1 MSSGVTWWRHQM
13 ETFSV
18 LLALCTGNS
27 PVTVSSPQ
35 KGQWRRALMFSLI
48 CTWINDW
55 VNKGEAGVLRCHRP
69 HYDVTVM
76 LNTDICSTSVIPV
89 IYAVF
94 LFCHSIKMR
103 LYCLLFLWC
112 VQYTVILNSVIM
124 RISYTNTWKKIMFPL
139 ANSVSY
145 VLITWKFVPQPFMP
159 YTAILL
165 CWLFVA
171 WCCFNTLRPRQNG
184 HHFPDDS
191 FKCIFLNE
199 NI

>member
-1 MSSGVTWWRHQM
+1 MKWYIYMFYYILMVYFLQNTQNRHPTACPGRMSSRVTWWRHQM

-27 PVTVSSPQ
+27 PVTVNSPH

-55 VNKGEAGVLRCHRP
+55 VNKGEAGDLRCHRP

-76 LNTDICSTSVIPV
+76 LNTEICSTSVIPV

-112 VQYTVILNSVIM
+112 VQYINILNSVIK
-124 RISYTNTWKKIMFPL
+124 RISYTNTWK
-139 ANSVSY
+139 NHVSTSQLCVICVDY
-145 VLITWKFVPQPFMP
+145 LEINAETTHAIYSNYFV
-159 YTAILL
+159 
-165 CWLFVA
+165 
-171 WCCFNTLRPRQNG
+171 
-184 HHFPDDS
+184 
-191 FKCIFLNE
+191 
-199 NI
+199 